1 MTATQNSRGQQ
12 ARTRTGGALW
22 LLYVCDAALLVA
34 SGLIHLHLWDI
45 AYRHVKTMDML
56 FLIQV
61 AACLLAA
68 AALLVTRHILVVIGS
83 ALLMAGTV
91 AGFLLART
99 VGLLGFH
106 LPFSSGLAYTVLVIE
121 VAAVLLLGV
130 TAWLMP
136 SQADRPHELHQPHEL
151 DQPHKLHR
159 PHGLDRPRKRRGST
173 GAGGLHGS
181 VSWENAGCG
190 GDGSPDKRSLNRRS
204 PSRIPPITVS
214 LGE

>member
-1 MTATQNSRGQQ
+1 MTTTQNSRAQQ

-45 AYRHVKTMDML
+45 AYRHVKAMDVL

-83 ALLMAGTV
+83 ALLMAGTI

-136 SQADRPHELHQPHEL
+136 
-151 DQPHKLHR
+151 
-159 PHGLDRPRKRRGST
+159 KRG
-173 GAGGLHGS
+173 
-181 VSWENAGCG
+181 
-190 GDGSPDKRSLNRRS
+190 RSAA
-204 PSRIPPITVS
+204 
-214 LGE
+214 